1 MFNILEALQEQIN
14 EINDRYQ
21 DTINQSSK
29 VDDLVNRLKQVS
41 DKTDKTH
48 MEILHSAQSVVQGLI
63 IVSGGQ
69 VNEERL
75 FQEMRALKAT
85 MVENLSKK
93 NTSSGHLDEDTLA
106 EIRGAVRDSRG
117 DKGGGDSR
125 REEISLGL
133 GALKATIEESLSKLY
148 TSSGPLDGDTLTEI
162 KNAMQKMQ
170 IDKGRRDNQQDEG
183 SERVFQEIR
192 ALRATVE
199 ETSNKSRKPNRSSSE
214 NLLAEINDAVQ
225 ELRTEKAQ
233 RGRLAKEKCQKMKA
247 QRDEQVLQN
256 LGTYLLG

>member
-1 MFNILEALQEQIN
+1 MFNTLEALQEQIN
-14 EINDRYQ
+14 EINDRHQ
-21 DTINQSSK
+21 DMINQSSQ
-29 VDDLVNRLKQVS
+29 VDDLVNRLERVS

-48 MEILHSAQSVVQGLI
+48 MEILRSAQSVVQGLI
-63 IVSGGQ
+63 TVSGGQ

-75 FQEMRALKAT
+75 FQEMRALKAI
-85 MVENLSKK
+85 MVENLNKK
-93 NTSSGHLDEDTLA
+93 DTSMGHIDEDTLA
-106 EIRGAVRDSRG
+106 EIRDAVRDNRG
-117 DKGGGDSR
+117 DKGGRDSR

-133 GALKATIEESLSKLY
+133 GALKATMEESLSKVY
-148 TSSGPLDGDTLTEI
+148 TPSGPLDGDTLTEI

-183 SERVFQEIR
+183 SERIFQEIR

-199 ETSNKSRKPNRSSSE
+199 ETSSKSRKSNCSSSE
-214 NLLAEINDAVQ
+214 DLLAEINDAIQ

-233 RGRLAKEKCQKMKA
+233 RGRLTKEKCQEMKA

-256 LGTYLLG
+256 LGTYLLD